1 MDGSWIWNWNW
12 NEEKKETIH
21 LMSRYCLCCF
31 VPQTSSYDDDDDND
45 HGDDDDDDKD
55 NGVDDAN
62 DGDDDIDMCENLCQA
77 KYIRCSVWTR
87 LLIT

>member
-1 MDGSWIWNWNW
+1 
-12 NEEKKETIH
+12 
-21 LMSRYCLCCF
+21 MSRYCLCCF

-45 HGDDDDDDKD
+45 HDDDDDDKD

-62 DGDDDIDMCENLCQA
+62 DGDDNIDMCENLCQA
-77 KYIRCSVWTR
+77 KHIRCSVWTR

>member
-1 MDGSWIWNWNW
+1 
-12 NEEKKETIH
+12 
-21 LMSRYCLCCF
+21 MSRYCLCCF